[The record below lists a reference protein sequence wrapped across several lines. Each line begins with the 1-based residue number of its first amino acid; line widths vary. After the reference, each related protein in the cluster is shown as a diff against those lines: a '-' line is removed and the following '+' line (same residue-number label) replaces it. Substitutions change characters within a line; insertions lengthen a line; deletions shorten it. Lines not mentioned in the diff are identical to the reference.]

1 MPIPRGSAKRCWL
14 SRLRPPEAKVT
25 NVPDAAGA
33 PPVEGRTDDAGR
45 VGEGA
50 QPDIWEVFR
59 EEKEGD
65 PMRHAGNLRAPDA
78 ELALHYAREFY
89 SRRQESVRLWVVP
102 RAEIAD
108 LSDPDLLQ
116 PPLDRTF
123 KKPGG
128 YVMRDKLEQARR
140 RAGGDG
146 DP

>member
-1 MPIPRGSAKRCWL
+1 
-14 SRLRPPEAKVT
+14 VT

-59 EEKEGD
+59 QEKDGD
-65 PMRHAGNLRAPDA
+65 PMRHAGNVRAPDA
-78 ELALHYAREFY
+78 ELATHYARELY

-102 RAEIAD
+102 RTAIRD

-116 PPLDRTF
+116 PPLDRSF

-128 YVMRDKLEQARR
+128 YVMRDKLDAARR
-140 RAGGDG
+140 RVAGEGG
-146 DP
+146 E